1 MTLEHGFKSKRKS
14 RRIDSIILLVFL
26 TLLLVGCGIK
36 GRFYAK
42 RGALESLP
50 SVWVQIENPDLLAKG
65 TVVQA
70 QVHTSGYT
78 LIYNVELVSQLDSEV
93 IYQREIPSHMPWGQ
107 YITME
112 GEHPDD
118 IIVNFNIPDK
128 AEGTTKWIFKISY
141 VWAHVVGATSGTMTF
156 ENTSRTDEVEVTL
169 LVSDK

>member
-1 MTLEHGFKSKRKS
+1 MTIEHGFKSKRKS
-14 RRIDSIILLVFL
+14 RRIDPIILLVFL

-42 RGALESLP
+42 RGTLESLP
-50 SVWVQIENPDLLAKG
+50 SVWVQMENPDSLVKG
-65 TVVQA
+65 TIAKA

-78 LIYNVELVSQLDSEV
+78 LIYSVELVSLWHSE
-93 IYQREIPSHMPWGQ
+93 IIFQRELPSHLPWGQ
-107 YITME
+107 YIHME
-112 GEHPDD
+112 GEHPDN
-118 IIVNFNIPDK
+118 IIVIFNIPDK

-169 LVSDK
+169 PISDK

>member
-42 RGALESLP
+42 RGLIESLP
-50 SVWVQIENPDLLAKG
+50 SVWVQIENPDLLVKG
-65 TVVQA
+65 TFVQA

-78 LIYNVELVSQLDSEV
+78 LIYEVELVSLWDSEV

-107 YITME
+107 YIHLE

-118 IIVNFNIPDK
+118 ITVNFNIPDK
-128 AEGTTKWIFKISY
+128 ADGTTKWIFKISY
-141 VWAHVVGATSGTMTF
+141 MRATAVGATSGTMTF
-156 ENTSRTDEVEVTL
+156 ENIPWTDEVEVTL
-169 LVSDK
+169 IVSDK